1 MLNIQIDNYY
11 ITVSNRLVSICID
24 GQNIIHERLLN
35 ECTRR
40 NVVREAMIMI
50 ENYNAYHGLSW
61 GKVV

>member
-11 ITVSNRLVSICID
+11 ISVSDRLVSICID

-35 ECTRR
+35 EFTRR

-50 ENYNAYHGLSW
+50 ENYNAFHGLEW
-61 GKVV
+61 GKVG